1 MPLFDAVLT
10 RKKPQIAGYWK
21 NTKRLQR
28 GMFQCKKESL
38 KMGFRASGIRRI
50 EKSLKT
56 GKILSPD
63 MEKKKDKV

>member
-1 MPLFDAVLT
+1 
-10 RKKPQIAGYWK
+10 
-21 NTKRLQR
+21 
-28 GMFQCKKESL
+28 
-38 KMGFRASGIRRI
+38 MGFGASGIRRI

>member
-1 MPLFDAVLT
+1 
-10 RKKPQIAGYWK
+10 
-21 NTKRLQR
+21 
-28 GMFQCKKESL
+28 
-38 KMGFRASGIRRI
+38 MGFRASGIRRI